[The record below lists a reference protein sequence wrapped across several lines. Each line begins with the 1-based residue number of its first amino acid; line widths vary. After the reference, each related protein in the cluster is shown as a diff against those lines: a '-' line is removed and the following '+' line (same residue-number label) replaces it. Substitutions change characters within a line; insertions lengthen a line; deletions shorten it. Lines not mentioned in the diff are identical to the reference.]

1 LQLQHIKAVVFD
13 MDGTLVDSALDFAAI
28 CRDIG
33 WPAGTPLL
41 EQLAL
46 LDDPQQFS
54 RADSIIRQHE
64 LNGAAK
70 ATWMPGAEQCLHTLR
85 ANKMPLA
92 LLTRNMRAATS
103 LTIQRLNMPI
113 EHVLTREDCAA
124 KPDPAGLLL
133 LADILQLPAEQM
145 IYVGDYIYDIET
157 AANAGMVSCL
167 YLNEHNRHFAPQAD
181 WVFSHFEQLTQ
192 ALLQ

>member
-1 LQLQHIKAVVFD
+1 MQLQHIKAVVFD
-13 MDGTLVDSALDFAAI
+13 MDGTLVDSALDFTAI

-33 WPAGTPLL
+33 WPVGTPLL

-54 RADSIIRQHE
+54 RADNIIRQHE
-64 LNGAAK
+64 LQGAAK
-70 ATWMPGAEQCLHTLR
+70 ATWMPGAKQCLQALR
-85 ANKMPLA
+85 ASNMPLG
-92 LLTRNMRAATS
+92 LLTRNMREATG
-103 LTIQRLNMPI
+103 LTMQRLQMPI

-133 LADILQLPAEQM
+133 LADRLQLPVEQM

-157 AANAGMVSCL
+157 AANAGMLSCL
-167 YLNEHNRHFAPQAD
+167 YLNAHNQHFAPQAD
-181 WVFSHFEQLTQ
+181 WAFSHFEQLTH
-192 ALLQ
+192 ALRG

>member
-1 LQLQHIKAVVFD
+1 MQLQHIKAVVFD

-46 LDDPQQFS
+46 LDDPIQFS
-54 RADSIIRQHE
+54 RADNIIRQHE

-70 ATWMPGAEQCLHTLR
+70 ACWMPGAEQCLHTLR
-85 ANKMPLA
+85 ANNMPLA
-92 LLTRNMRAATS
+92 LLTRNMRQATS
-103 LTIQRLNMPI
+103 LTIQRLQMPI

-133 LADILQLPAEQM
+133 LAEKLQLPAQQM

-157 AANAGMVSCL
+157 AANAGMMSCL
-167 YLNEHNRHFAPQAD
+167 YLNAHNQHFASQAD
-181 WVFSHFEQLTQ
+181 WVFSHFDQLTQ
-192 ALLQ
+192 ALQG